1 MLNIIRDVSII
12 CACSII
18 CYSALDNRTQGRT
31 QTALLQKI
39 VTNTT
44 QPIHTETTIAKV
56 DEGVCS
62 TLVNALGK
70 SGNGKKGNGK

>member
-1 MLNIIRDVSII
+1 MTGTQTLL
-12 CACSII
+12 A
-18 CYSALDNRTQGRT
+18 ALMALGIAAILHGQER
-31 QTALLQKI
+31 QTALLQQI
-39 VTNTT
+39 ATNTT